1 MAAPSQL
8 GQRMSPKKTIIWVLV
23 AGGLFAFIFF
33 FQRHRRAPVTA
44 PTKVLPALS
53 PSSVRSVSIRPSGP
67 GQLQIRFDRT
77 NGNWQ
82 LTQPLSYPAQSER
95 IQKLLSFL
103 EQLTPDPYISGSELR
118 AHPNAE
124 DEFGFTSPQ
133 ATIVLEQGGY
143 KPRLRVGASTAPGDQ
158 VFLQVEGDLGAYVV
172 SADLLKMLPKSPNDW
187 RDTTVL
193 DLKNMRF
200 TRLMVTNNAKGD
212 PNRGGLPAS
221 SATFVLQREGMDQP
235 WRMSWPLDAR
245 ANASRINSALGK
257 LQNLRIRQFVSDD
270 SKVDLEPF
278 GLAPTELEIGFANG
292 SNSVDLIQFGH
303 SVSNDFSRVYARRAG
318 QVGVF
323 AVERDLLLSW
333 CALLNDFRDPYL
345 LGPLDAVDSIE
356 FTRGEDHS
364 SVQRQSNGEWR
375 ITPGNLPS
383 DSGSVENFLSGLTNL
398 AILKF
403 VNDVANPA
411 DLPQYGLAPPFER
424 VTLRGTNA
432 AMAIVGSNTPPVA
445 EIDFGLGTNASEQVY
460 ARRTDESFVYAI
472 GTNAFAKLPSA
483 AWQLRERKLCR
494 FPLAE
499 VVGVTLTA
507 QGKTSQLIRKAPLS
521 WAFAPGSQGVIND
534 GAIEETVRG
543 VTQVA
548 AIAWAARGTNSRPA
562 FGFREDG
569 LHVVIE
575 PKTGDKFDLE
585 FGGVA
590 PSGNIYAGLALEGEF
605 WVLEFPWIMYRDIE
619 AYLPLKQGG

>member
-1 MAAPSQL
+1 
-8 GQRMSPKKTIIWVLV
+8 MSPRKTIIWVLV

-33 FQRHRRAPVTA
+33 VQHHRRLPVTVPA
-44 PTKVLPALS
+44 KVLPALS
-53 PSSVRSVSIRPSGP
+53 PESVSAISIRPSGP

-95 IQKLLSFL
+95 INRLLTSL
-103 EQLTPDPYISGSELR
+103 QQLTPNPYISGSELR
-118 AHPNAE
+118 THPNAD

-133 ATIVLEQGGY
+133 ATIVLQQGGY
-143 KPRLRVGASTAPGDQ
+143 LPRIRVGASTEPGDQ

-172 SADLLKMLPKSPNDW
+172 SADLLKMLPRDANDW
-187 RDTTVL
+187 RDTTL
-193 DLKNMRF
+193 LNLKTLPF

-212 PNRGGLPAS
+212 PGRGGLPAS
-221 SATFVLQREGMDQP
+221 SATFVLQREGTNQG

-245 ANASRINSALGK
+245 ANASRIESALRK

-270 SKVDLEPF
+270 PKADLEPF
-278 GLAPTELEIGFANG
+278 GLAPTELELGFSNG
-292 SNSVDLIQFGH
+292 SNSVGLIQFGH

-345 LGPLDAVDSIE
+345 LGSLDPVDSIE
-356 FTRGEDHS
+356 FTRGDEHS
-364 SVQRQSNGEWR
+364 SVHRQSDGAWR
-375 ITPGNLPS
+375 IAPGNVPS

-398 AILKF
+398 TILKF

-411 DLPQYGLAPPFER
+411 DLPQYGLAPPFAR
-424 VTLRGTNA
+424 VTLRRNGSGPA
-432 AMAIVGSNTPPVA
+432 AGSNTPPVA
-445 EIDFGLGTNASEQVY
+445 EIDFGLGTNATDQIY
-460 ARRTDESFVYAI
+460 ARRTDENFVYAI
-472 GTNAFAKLPSA
+472 ATNAFSRLPAA
-483 AWQLRERKLCR
+483 AWQLRERKLCP
-494 FPLAE
+494 FPLAD
-499 VVGVTLTA
+499 VARLTLTA
-507 QGKTSQLIRKAPLS
+507 QGKRSQLMRKAPLS
-521 WAFAPGSQGVIND
+521 WGFAPGSQGIIND

-548 AIAWAARGTNSRPA
+548 AIAWAGRGKDSRA
-562 FGFREDG
+562 GFGFRDDG
-569 LHVVIE
+569 LHVILE
-575 PKTGDKFDLE
+575 PKTGEKFDLE

-590 PSGNIYAGLALEGEF
+590 PSGNVYAGLTLEGEF
-605 WVLEFPWIMYRDIE
+605 WVLEFPWIMFRDVE

>member
-1 MAAPSQL
+1 
-8 GQRMSPKKTIIWVLV
+8 MSPKKTIVWVLV

-33 FQRHRRAPVTA
+33 SQRHRRLPVPAPV
-44 PTKVLPALS
+44 KVLSALNPES
-53 PSSVRSVSIRPSGP
+53 VSSISIRPSGP

-77 NGNWQ
+77 NGTWQ
-82 LTQPLSYPAQSER
+82 LTQPLLYPAQSES
-95 IQKLLSFL
+95 INKLLSFL
-103 EQLTPDPYISGSELR
+103 EELTPNPYISGSELR
-118 AHPNAE
+118 AHPNGD

-133 ATIVLEQGGY
+133 ATIVLQQGGY
-143 KPRLRVGASTAPGDQ
+143 MPRIRVGASTAPGDQ

-187 RDTTVL
+187 RDTTLL
-193 DLKNMRF
+193 DLRKVAF

-212 PNRGGLPAS
+212 PGRGGLPAS
-221 SATFVLQREGMDQP
+221 SATFVLQREGIDQA

-245 ANASRINSALGK
+245 ANASRIESALQK

-270 SKVDLEPF
+270 PKADLEPF
-278 GLAPTELEIGFANG
+278 GLAPTELELGFANG
-292 SNSVDLIQFGH
+292 SNSVGLIQFGH
-303 SVSNDFSRVYARRAG
+303 SVSNGFSKVYARRAG

-345 LGPLDAVDSIE
+345 LGPLEAVDSIE
-356 FTRGEDHS
+356 FTRGDERS
-364 SVQRQSNGEWR
+364 SVQRQSDGGWK
-375 ITPGNLPS
+375 ITPGNFAS
-383 DSGSVENFLSGLTNL
+383 DLGSVENFLSGLTNL

-424 VTLRGTNA
+424 VTLRGNSAGAT
-432 AMAIVGSNTPPVA
+432 VGSSTPPIA
-445 EIDFGLGTNASEQVY
+445 EIDFGLGTNASEQIY

-472 GTNAFAKLPSA
+472 GTNAFSRLPGA

-499 VVGVTLTA
+499 VASLTLRA
-507 QGKTSQLIRKAPLS
+507 QGKKSQLIRKAPLN

-548 AIAWAARGTNSRPA
+548 AIAWSGRGKDTRSA
-562 FGFREDG
+562 FGFRDDG
-569 LHVVIE
+569 LHVILE

-590 PSGNIYAGLALEGEF
+590 ASGNIYAGLMLEGEF
-605 WVLEFPWIMYRDIE
+605 WVLEFPWIMFRDIE
-619 AYLPLKQGG
+619 AYLPLQKGG